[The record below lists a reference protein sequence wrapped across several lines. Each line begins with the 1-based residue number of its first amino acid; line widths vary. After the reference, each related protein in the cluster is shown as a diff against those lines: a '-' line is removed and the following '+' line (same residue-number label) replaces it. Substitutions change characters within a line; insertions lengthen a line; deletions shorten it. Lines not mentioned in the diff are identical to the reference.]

1 MFKGSREFLFPTSI
15 SFKKFLWTFRFLSLI
30 LRDSG
35 IFFLRNFARKIGK
48 QRARFDPLAYAR
60 RLTTV
65 LTVRIFRKGQ
75 EKEQDTTYILQET
88 EVNCVDRKNIQERAG
103 KGTGFYIHT
112 TGNGSHIRIFFRVFF
127 LLITVISTFI
137 AAIAL
142 TLELVP
148 MACCYCLPPVL
159 NGHLKQNYSNK
170 TKNNT

>member
-30 LRDSG
+30 LRDSS

-48 QRARFDPLAYAR
+48 PRARFDPLTYAR

-88 EVNCVDRKNIQERAG
+88 EVISEFVSEFFPTNHCNFQLYRGDRTHLG
-103 KGTGFYIHT
+103 VSP
-112 TGNGSHIRIFFRVFF
+112 NGLF
-127 LLITVISTFI
+127 LLSSTCI
-137 AAIAL
+137 KRS
-142 TLELVP
+142 LEAEL
-148 MACCYCLPPVL
+148 L
-159 NGHLKQNYSNK
+159 Q
-170 TKNNT
+170 

>member
-35 IFFLRNFARKIGK
+35 IFFLRNFAGKIGK

-75 EKEQDTTYILQET
+75 EKEQDTTYIPQET
-88 EVNCVDRKNIQERAG
+88 EVISE
-103 KGTGFYIHT
+103 F
-112 TGNGSHIRIFFRVFF
+112 FFRVFF

-148 MACCYCLPPVL
+148 MACFYCLPPVL

>member
-48 QRARFDPLAYAR
+48 QRARFDPLAHAR

-75 EKEQDTTYILQET
+75 EKEQDTTYILQE
-88 EVNCVDRKNIQERAG
+88 K
-103 KGTGFYIHT
+103 
-112 TGNGSHIRIFFRVFF
+112 GSHIRIFFRVFF

-148 MACCYCLPPVL
+148 MACFYCLPPVL

-170 TKNNT
+170 TKNNTMRKI

>member
-1 MFKGSREFLFPTSI
+1 MDVSI
-15 SFKKFLWTFRFLSLI
+15 SFAY
-30 LRDSG
+30 
-35 IFFLRNFARKIGK
+35 FAR
-48 QRARFDPLAYAR
+48 QRHFFPPQFCEENRQAAGQILSPRVCPSFD
-60 RLTTV
+60 
-65 LTVRIFRKGQ
+65 
-75 EKEQDTTYILQET
+75 
-88 EVNCVDRKNIQERAG
+88 NCVDRKNIQERTG
-103 KGTGFYIHT
+103 KGTGYYIHT

-148 MACCYCLPPVL
+148 MACFYCLPPVL